1 MKKQKV
7 ALLWDIDG
15 TLLTTNGLGRGPLLD
30 AIRCSTGF
38 KGDYDLATSFG
49 LTDHQI
55 VNNVINSFGI
65 TVKNPEESIDEIL
78 EDYCVRYELLLQNK
92 RITILNG
99 IDSILQVL
107 NDHENVVNMIC
118 TGNIMKGAKI
128 KLKNVGLDEFFASH
142 NYFCSENLGNR
153 SEIVARA
160 KRAAVYQG
168 YEPIVIGDTIHDI
181 EAAKINGIKCIALEN
196 KSYSINS
203 LNEASPDSLLR
214 LGWQLKDLENA
225 IYDV

>member
-1 MKKQKV
+1 MKQKV

-30 AIRCSTGF
+30 AIQCSTGF
-38 KGDYDLATSFG
+38 KGDYDLVTSFG

-55 VNNVINSFGI
+55 VNSVITSFGI
-65 TVKNPEESIDEIL
+65 TAKNPEELIDEIL

-92 RITILNG
+92 RITKLNG
-99 IDSILQVL
+99 IDPILQVL
-107 NDHENVVNMIC
+107 NNHGNVVNMIC
-118 TGNIMKGAKI
+118 TGNIIKGAKI
-128 KLKNVGLDEFFASH
+128 KLNNVGLDKFFAGH

-160 KRAAVYQG
+160 KRAAIYQG

-181 EAAKINGIKCIALEN
+181 EAAKINGIKCIALES
-196 KSYSINS
+196 KSYSIDL
-203 LNEASPDSLLR
+203 LNEASPHALLR
-214 LGWQLKDLENA
+214 LGWRLKHLENA

>member
-1 MKKQKV
+1 MRRKI

-30 AIRCSTGF
+30 AIKCSTGYES
-38 KGDYDLATSFG
+38 DYDLVSSFG

-55 VNNVINSFGI
+55 VKNAIISLGI
-65 TVKNPEESIDEIL
+65 TGKNLEELINEIL
-78 EDYCVRYELLLQNK
+78 EDYCARYESLLQNK

-99 IDSILQVL
+99 IDAILQVL

-118 TGNIMKGAKI
+118 TGNIIKGAKL
-128 KLKNVGLDEFFASH
+128 KLNNVGLDEFFAGH
-142 NYFCSENLGNR
+142 NYFCSESLGNR

-160 KRAAVYQG
+160 KRAAIDQG

-181 EAAKINGIKCIALEN
+181 EAAKINGIKCIALESN
-196 KSYSINS
+196 SYSVDL
-203 LNEASPDSLLR
+203 LNEASPHALLR
-214 LGWQLKDLENA
+214 LGWHLKHLENA
-225 IYDV
+225 IYDN

>member
-1 MKKQKV
+1 MKQKI

-15 TLLTTNGLGRGPLLD
+15 TLLTTNGLGRAPLLD

-38 KGDYDLATSFG
+38 KGDYDLVASFG

-55 VNNVINSFGI
+55 VSNVIKSFGI
-65 TVKNPEESIDEIL
+65 TALNLEKLIDEIL
-78 EDYCVRYELLLQNK
+78 EDYCTRYESLLQNK

-99 IDSILQVL
+99 IDVVLQL
-107 NDHENVVNMIC
+107 LSNHGNVVNMIC
-118 TGNIMKGAKI
+118 TGNIIKGAKI
-128 KLKNVGLDEFFASH
+128 KLRNVGLDEFFAGH

-160 KRAAVYQG
+160 KRAAIYQG

-181 EAAKINGIKCIALEN
+181 DAAKINGIKCIALES
-196 KSYSINS
+196 KSYSIDLLS
-203 LNEASPDSLLR
+203 EASPHALLR
-214 LGWQLKDLENA
+214 LGWDLKHLENA